1 MDQFGHQLGEL
12 KRLFRTLPPCDQ
24 NFALAMLSDSLND
37 MNVTVML
44 RQRLVDNSHR
54 TMAAEAEFLI
64 QERYGL
70 PSPWPST
77 SHDDPMMLESFPDS
91 AGGDHN
97 DLINALFE
105 GLPCSSDLPI
115 EITDDAAQRK
125 LDSDCDSFAS
135 TPLPSTSAGDEHVL
149 EEEAHSS
156 LMTEVNAESAI
167 THRSSAS
174 DKRRS
179 RIFSCPE
186 CHLNFWS
193 KRRRNCHR
201 KVHYS
206 DRFVCCLCAKVLANR
221 FRYER
226 HLALRHN
233 RGCHIRSKSP
243 IPRPQ
248 LRPRGD
254 SSVHRRDYPDC
265 SVNGTVSGNFE
276 RLQCPKCDFI
286 AANRKQLWRHK
297 TKFGHEVDKRRDSL
311 LHCLQCDYTTK
322 FRQNL
327 ARHRIRLHASKAPIN
342 CEYCGKDFKDKDAV
356 KTHIKYVHENERSYK
371 CAECDKSF
379 VTATNRSRH
388 LRLTHQNSRVYCC
401 TTCSKNF
408 QTAYHL
414 KRHLAMVC
422 NRLIVNSKDKLIS
435 SVAAGRQ

>member
-77 SHDDPMMLESFPDS
+77 SHDDPMMMESFPDS

-115 EITDDAAQRK
+115 EITDDAA
-125 LDSDCDSFAS
+125 
-135 TPLPSTSAGDEHVL
+135 
-149 EEEAHSS
+149 
-156 LMTEVNAESAI
+156 
-167 THRSSAS
+167 
-174 DKRRS
+174 
-179 RIFSCPE
+179 
-186 CHLNFWS
+186 
-193 KRRRNCHR
+193 
-201 KVHYS
+201 
-206 DRFVCCLCAKVLANR
+206 
-221 FRYER
+221 
-226 HLALRHN
+226 
-233 RGCHIRSKSP
+233 
-243 IPRPQ
+243 
-248 LRPRGD
+248 
-254 SSVHRRDYPDC
+254 
-265 SVNGTVSGNFE
+265 
-276 RLQCPKCDFI
+276 
-286 AANRKQLWRHK
+286 
-297 TKFGHEVDKRRDSL
+297 
-311 LHCLQCDYTTK
+311 QCDYTTK

-422 NRLIVNSKDKLIS
+422 NRVIANSKDKLIS